1 MESNWIILVDIAVCA
16 FVMLFLIGQRFN
28 QWPEP
33 NQHLLSGKP
42 SDYIDPFRYLTFYA
56 IYISTFVL
64 IALAVYNL
72 KLPLAADLKPDSILS
87 QLLEALGSQSWTVAA
102 LYLLALVNEK
112 HVEKWDASWRNRLQ
126 GWARI
131 PKAVLDMKSG
141 LLFAEKNLT
150 PTKERLD
157 DLRSV
162 LQKWGMEAYW
172 EPKLDQWEQERHSAS
187 VAWQYIKAIY
197 ALRICK
203 EYRVAALSANDI
215 KSYEERLK
223 DIGYLIPR
231 LEKDDEG
238 LHARSEELNKIYAYC
253 VESLTKQ
260 IIRKYP
266 AKKSQRDALWHLGF
280 SSRISNVP
288 EIKTLAASVCCVL
301 CISIVCIITIAAY
314 LALLDVYG
322 RPFRGTQP
330 WFTPDKLWRWV
341 GGSIFSYALAIFVAI
356 IIEKTKTTKDV
367 LPRFMNYIIT
377 VFFST
382 LLSLSFFHFTRS
394 NPDHPLNWLAYISL
408 ALSMGISAVAVILA
422 LNKSGNENRKEV
434 LLSALGH
441 AVVLGILSGL
451 FMTVAAVAFRGGLG
465 NITLPG
471 IIITVLYGFTRGGA
485 VVFIISFLIQNSI
498 RKQLKIAQRKTTR
511 REYKSLISAVVD
523 DETLTLSTRD
533 ISLGG
538 LLIESRRR
546 LKKGQVIDLN
556 FYFGAIQ
563 AKVQW
568 ATRKMAG
575 LAFVEDSP
583 NNEKLRQFFQDN
595 FGPEY
600 A

>member
-1 MESNWIILVDIAVCA
+1 MDSRWIISVDIAVCA
-16 FVMLFLIGQRFN
+16 FVMLILIGQRFN

-33 NQHLLSGKP
+33 KQHLLSGKP
-42 SDYIDPFRYLTFYA
+42 SDYIDPFRYFTFYA
-56 IYISTFVL
+56 IYISTFFL

-72 KLPLAADLKPDSILS
+72 KLPLAEDLKQNSALS

-102 LYLLALVNEK
+102 LYLLAFINEK

-126 GWARI
+126 IWARI

-150 PTKERLD
+150 PTKERLE

-162 LQKWGMEAYW
+162 LQKWGMEAHW
-172 EPKLDQWEQERHSAS
+172 EPKLDQWEKERQSTS

-203 EYRVAALSANDI
+203 EYRVTALSANDI
-215 KSYEERLK
+215 KTYEKRLK

-231 LEKDDEG
+231 LETEDEG
-238 LHARSEELNKIYAYC
+238 VGAQSEELNEIYAYC
-253 VESLTKQ
+253 VESLTKY
-260 IIRKYP
+260 IIKKYP
-266 AKKSQRDALWHLGF
+266 AKKSQRDALWNLGF
-280 SSRISNVP
+280 SSRLSEVP
-288 EIKTLAASVCCVL
+288 KIKILIASICCVL
-301 CISIVCIITIAAY
+301 CIAIVCVITIAAY
-314 LALLDVYG
+314 LALLDAYG
-322 RPFRGTQP
+322 RPFRGTED
-330 WFTPDKLWRWV
+330 WFTPEKWWGWV
-341 GGSIFSYALAIFVAI
+341 AGSIVSYALAIYVAI

-367 LPRFMNYIIT
+367 LPRFMRYIFT
-377 VFFST
+377 VFLST

-394 NPDHPLNWLAYISL
+394 DPNHPLNLFAYIFL
-408 ALSMGISAVAVILA
+408 ALSMGIAALAVILA

-434 LLSALGH
+434 LLSASGH
-441 AVVLGILSGL
+441 AMVLGILAGL
-451 FMTVAAVAFRGGLG
+451 FMAVAAVAFRRGFN
-465 NITLPG
+465 NITRPG
-471 IIITVLYGFTRGGA
+471 IIITVLYGFIRGGA

-511 REYKSLISAVVD
+511 REYKSIISAAVN
-523 DETLTLSTRD
+523 DESLTFSTRD

-556 FYFGAIQ
+556 FSFGVIK

-568 ATRKMAG
+568 ATKKLAG
-575 LAFVEDSP
+575 LAFVEDTP
-583 NNEKLRQFFQDN
+583 NNDKLRQFFQDN